1 MVDLL
6 FGVGRYDARRKWMR
20 AGFRFAIRSEFG
32 VNEVAVAFDVVERLP
47 DDAALGEKAL
57 VGHQREQLVLKR
69 KFNRNMMSDMSAC
82 SNIDGVFTT
91 SVAVRLAAAERDEG
105 SIIKICVTSHN
116 VVPSH
121 QAAKHSL
128 SISATAGNCSR

>member
-1 MVDLL
+1 MHTRHSTHAHIHSLVVDLL

-69 KFNRNMMSDMSAC
+69 KFNRNMTSYKSAC
-82 SNIDGVFTT
+82 NFDGVFTT
-91 SVAVRLAAAERDEG
+91 SLAIRLAAGERDEG
-105 SIIKICVTSHN
+105 SKI
-116 VVPSH
+116 
-121 QAAKHSL
+121 
-128 SISATAGNCSR
+128 